1 MLTIYR
7 STDDGL
13 QVIPIDSSLLEGTW
27 IRAVNLSAEEI
38 AQLSL
43 TAKVPEK
50 FFRFAFEED
59 SCPRII
65 LGDRCILIII
75 NVPIA
80 RNSDQYDTI
89 PFSIILTPELTI
101 TVSQELTKII
111 PENGGTEFDTRKR
124 SQFFFQ
130 ILYQAGTIFLRNIQR
145 IRLRTDEIE
154 VFLRK
159 STNNQEVFK
168 LLNLEKAL
176 TYFTAALRA
185 NIMVLESILRL
196 RSNPQLRHLLPMREE
211 DEDIVE
217 NVIIENKRA
226 LQLVQTYSDILSS
239 MMDAFSSVISNNLN
253 YIMKFLAAVTI
264 LLSIPTMI
272 SSFWS
277 MSLIV
282 PMQGTEVGFWTVVLV
297 SIVTSSLAGV
307 VLRKKGML

>member
-13 QVIPIDSSLLEGTW
+13 QVIPTESSLLAGTW
-27 IRAVNLSAEEI
+27 IKAVNLSAEEI

-65 LGDRCILIII
+65 VGDRCILIII

-80 RNSDQYDTI
+80 RSSEQYDTV
-89 PFSIILTPELTI
+89 PLSIILTPELTI
-101 TVSQELTKII
+101 TVSKELTQII
-111 PENGGTEFDTRKR
+111 PESGGTEFDTRKR
-124 SQFFFQ
+124 SRFFFQ
-130 ILYQAGTIFLRNIQR
+130 ILYQAGTIFLRHIQR

-159 STNNQEVFK
+159 STNNKEVFK

-196 RSNPQLRHLLPMREE
+196 RSNPQLRHLLPMHEE

-277 MSLIV
+277 MSLVV
-282 PMQGTEVGFWTVVLV
+282 PMQGTEVGFWTVVMV
-297 SIVTSSLAGV
+297 SILASSLAGV

>member
-38 AQLSL
+38 VQLSL

>member
-7 STDDGL
+7 STDDSL
-13 QVIPIDSSLLEGTW
+13 QVISSESSLLEGTW

-38 AQLSL
+38 AQLSSI
-43 TAKVPEK
+43 AKVPEK

-65 LGDRCILIII
+65 VGDRCILIII

-80 RNSDQYDTI
+80 RSSEQYDTI
-89 PFSIILTPELTI
+89 PLSIILTPQLTI
-101 TVSQELTKII
+101 TVSQEFTQII

-124 SQFFFQ
+124 SRFFFQ
-130 ILYQAGTIFLRNIQR
+130 ILYQAGTIFLRHIQR
-145 IRLRTDEIE
+145 IRSRTDEIE

-196 RSNPQLRHLLPMREE
+196 RSNPQLRHLLPMHEE

-226 LQLVQTYSDILSS
+226 LELVQTYSDILSS

-282 PMQGTEVGFWTVVLV
+282 PMQGTEAGFWTVVVV
-297 SIVTSSLAGV
+297 SILTSSLVGV